1 MKKFFKRNR
10 VLFIPCILLLITLF
24 LLGYVIR
31 GNLASTLKNSQTKIH
46 FINVGQGD
54 AILIENKNFNILIDS
69 GPNSAKDNIISY
81 LKING
86 IKKLDYVI
94 ASHPHEDHIG
104 SMDDIVN
111 KFDIG
116 EFIMPKVLT
125 TDEDLNNLLKA
136 LKNKKLLVK
145 NINSNF
151 KIKLSKDAY
160 IDFLWAGDISD
171 DNLNNHSI
179 VMKYITKN
187 ISFLFTGDMEEEIE
201 NVLLA
206 SKNPLKSTV
215 LKVAHHGSKTSS
227 SKAFISEIQPQVSV
241 ISCGM
246 GNDYGHP
253 NKIILDTLKSIN
265 SKILRSD
272 INGNII
278 IKTNGDKLMIYT
290 EYNDG

>member
-145 NINSNF
+145 NLNSNF

-160 IDFLWAGDISD
+160 IDFLWTGDISD

-227 SKAFISEIQPQVSV
+227 SKAFISKIQPQVSV

-253 NKIILDTLKSIN
+253 NKITLDTLKSIN